1 MKMSASR
8 CFQELQGGLETGV
21 PLDWD
26 GQLIRF
32 KEVTFKLNQ
41 KEKEETVSWGLEK
54 EVSDRGV
61 YECKDPTGGTNLSPV
76 WGQQKVRSIGVKPT
90 REWGMR

>member
-41 KEKEETVSWGLEK
+41 KEKEETVS
-54 EVSDRGV
+54 
-61 YECKDPTGGTNLSPV
+61 
-76 WGQQKVRSIGVKPT
+76 
-90 REWGMR
+90 